1 MKRETK
7 KSLFNLTICVNY
19 LTTVAVSTDTQVESQ
34 AVESDTTAVESVVVV
49 SVFSDPEV
57 QDAKKIVADAKSMNV
72 IFFIIVFVCFFCK
85 LFVLFCKLFVD
96 YFRCYISKL
105 LFVVLIKYFFNI

>member
-1 MKRETK
+1 MDLFKMKRETK

-19 LTTVAVSTDTQVESQ
+19 LTTVAVSTDAQVESQ
-34 AVESDTTAVESVVVV
+34 AVAVESATTAVESVDVV

-72 IFFIIVFVCFFCK
+72 IFFIIVC
-85 LFVLFCKLFVD
+85 LFVFL
-96 YFRCYISKL
+96 
-105 LFVVLIKYFFNI
+105 